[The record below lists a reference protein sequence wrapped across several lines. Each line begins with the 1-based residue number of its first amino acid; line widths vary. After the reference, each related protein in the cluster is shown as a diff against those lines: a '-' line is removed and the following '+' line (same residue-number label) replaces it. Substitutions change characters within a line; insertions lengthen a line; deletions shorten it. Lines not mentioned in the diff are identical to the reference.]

1 MKVTILGNNS
11 ALPAYDRH
19 PTSQIVSFQGV
30 DIMLDCGESTQIQ
43 MTRFGMRWRNMDHI
57 FISHLHGDHY
67 FGLFGYIT
75 TMSLQGRVNPLHIHA
90 PAPLE
95 SLINALLAV
104 ASSVLCYKIQFHPL
118 PENGAGLLVDE
129 KQFSVS
135 CFPVE
140 HRIPCYGFLVTEKTK
155 GRKLL
160 PEKCVE
166 YGVPTYFY
174 DRIKQGED
182 YETKTGDIIKH
193 EWLTIEGPPP
203 SRYAFCADTIYTESF
218 LEYINGVDVM
228 YHESTYLES
237 DLDKATARFHSTAAQ
252 AATIAKKAGVKQLLL
267 GHYSSRYKELDGFHN
282 EASAIF
288 PNVQV
293 TVEGITYEV

>member
-75 TMSLQGRVNPLHIHA
+75 TMSLQRRVNPLHIHA

-95 SLINALLAV
+95 ALIHALLAV
-104 ASSVLCYKIQFHPL
+104 ASSVLCYQIHFHPL

-160 PEKCVE
+160 PDKCVE
-166 YGVPTYFY
+166 YGVPAYFY
-174 DRIKQGED
+174 DRLSG
-182 YETKTGDIIKH
+182 
-193 EWLTIEGPPP
+193 
-203 SRYAFCADTIYTESF
+203 
-218 LEYINGVDVM
+218 
-228 YHESTYLES
+228 
-237 DLDKATARFHSTAAQ
+237 
-252 AATIAKKAGVKQLLL
+252 AGVTCVNA
-267 GHYSSRYKELDGFHN
+267 SAAAPIALDGVVFRLRW
-282 EASAIF
+282 
-288 PNVQV
+288 
-293 TVEGITYEV
+293 